1 VDGISGINDETDRS
15 GMRIVIEIKKD
26 ANANVVLNR
35 LYKNSQLQ
43 SSFSVNNI
51 ALVKGRPQLL
61 NLKDMIRYFVDHRHE
76 VVVRRTK
83 FELAKAQKR
92 AHPRRIDHRGEQH

>member
-1 VDGISGINDETDRS
+1 ADLVRSQKVDGISGINDETDRS

-76 VVVRRTK
+76 VVVR
-83 FELAKAQKR
+83 
-92 AHPRRIDHRGEQH
+92 